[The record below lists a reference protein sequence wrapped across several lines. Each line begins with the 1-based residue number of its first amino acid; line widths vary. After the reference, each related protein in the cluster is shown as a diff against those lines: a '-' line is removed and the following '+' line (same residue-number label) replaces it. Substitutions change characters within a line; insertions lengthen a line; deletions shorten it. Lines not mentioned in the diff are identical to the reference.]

1 MAYNDFSGFY
11 IDYNTWFMLCEHIY
25 IYICIDWHL
34 TPSMILMIID
44 DVLMKPSMYMGSPI
58 ATLIY
63 QKVDFIES
71 EENSPQLETQ
81 LM

>member
-1 MAYNDFSGFY
+1 
-11 IDYNTWFMLCEHIY
+11 
-25 IYICIDWHL
+25 
-34 TPSMILMIID
+34 MILMIID